1 MVLINVEL
9 IGVLR
14 KLAGANTIDIELED
28 SAAVSGLL
36 QKLSKELFQSEE
48 TLSRSTLLIMKNG
61 LEINVLKGVHTE
73 LNHDDVITLVPISH
87 GG

>member
-1 MVLINVEL
+1 MVLVNIEL

-14 KLAGANTIDIELED
+14 TLAGAKTIDIELED
-28 SAAVSGLL
+28 SAAMSVLL
-36 QKLSKELFQSEE
+36 QKLSKEIFQSEE
-48 TLSRSTLLIMKNG
+48 LLSSSTLLIMKNG
-61 LEINVLKGVHTE
+61 VEINVLKGMHTE